1 MDIQTLI
8 QQLQGMGL
16 LGKSANF
23 GDLSDITPGQISGGL
38 GSLYGVGGLESG
50 MFSPFSKQLLN
61 LAKPGAYT
69 PMIESEGASILDE
82 LSSLLSGGAATKAAG
97 GFAGG
102 SGFKQ
107 FQSGAKDVYGQGMQ
121 NTLTQAVGAKTQ
133 SIGTI
138 QDIINQWQ
146 QTAQSFTPQV

>member
-107 FQSGAKDVYGQGMQ
+107 FQSGAKDVYGQKMVGV
-121 NTLTQAVGAKTQ
+121 LGQAGEQRGKAMENIGNIISDWKKTALQ
-133 SIGTI
+133 F
-138 QDIINQWQ
+138 
-146 QTAQSFTPQV
+146 A

>member
-1 MDIQTLI
+1 MDIQALLA
-8 QQLQGMGL
+8 QLQGMGL
-16 LGKSANF
+16 LGESAQF
-23 GDLSDITPGQISGGL
+23 EDLYNLTSEQISGGL

-107 FQSGAKDVYGQGMQ
+107 FQSGAKDVYGQKMVGV
-121 NTLTQAVGAKTQ
+121 LGQAGEQRGKAMENIGNIISDWKKTALQ
-133 SIGTI
+133 F
-138 QDIINQWQ
+138 
-146 QTAQSFTPQV
+146 A